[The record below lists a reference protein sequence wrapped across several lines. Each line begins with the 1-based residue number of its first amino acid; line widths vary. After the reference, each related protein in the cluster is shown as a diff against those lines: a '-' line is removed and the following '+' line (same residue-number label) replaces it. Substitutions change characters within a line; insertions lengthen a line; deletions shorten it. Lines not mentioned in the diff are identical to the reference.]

1 MIGLGVGRPIFL
13 ATGVTDLRC
22 GINRLYALIL
32 DELGQEPLSGAVFA
46 FCNRRQDT
54 VKLFCFDEGGVWL
67 AAKRL
72 ESGTFRWPKAG
83 TRAVQLTAADLHLLL
98 SGVDPTRTRLRRWW
112 TPVDA
117 PGTPPVASPLTTPT
131 PTRPAT
137 FAR

>member
-1 MIGLGVGRPIFL
+1 MGRPTFL

-32 DELGQEPLSGAVFA
+32 EELGQEPLSGAVFA

-54 VKLFCFDEGGVWL
+54 VKLFCFVEGGVWL

-83 TRAVQLTAADLHLLL
+83 TRTVQLTAADLHLLL
-98 SGVDPTRTRLRRWW
+98 SGVDPTRTRLRRWR

-117 PGTPPVASPLTTPT
+117 PGTAAVAT
-131 PTRPAT
+131 PAT
-137 FAR
+137 TRAAAPIR